1 MARNDCFER
10 YAAPN
15 RGWFTATRRRH
26 DRVIKMDSEKKAH
39 LKEKAAEE
47 FRLFLLIAAYLA
59 AFFGAFVTYRRLLS
73 REFGISS
80 FHYGFAL
87 IEAMIIAKVILIGK
101 AMGLGRKGDR
111 RALAYKVLRS
121 SLAYGAL
128 VAVFAVLEHV
138 VEGLVHGKTLAAS
151 FQAFLDTGVYE
162 ILGRALVLFVA
173 FIPFFALWEIGEL
186 AGDVRLFDLF
196 FKKDAARKVA

>member
-1 MARNDCFER
+1 
-10 YAAPN
+10 
-15 RGWFTATRRRH
+15 
-26 DRVIKMDSEKKAH
+26 MDSEKKAH

-59 AFFGAFVTYRRLLS
+59 AFFVAFLTYRRLIS
-73 REFGISS
+73 REFGINS

-101 AMGLGRKGDR
+101 AMGLGKKGDR
-111 RALAYKVLRS
+111 RALAFKVLRS

-138 VEGLVHGKTLAAS
+138 IEGLVHGKTLAAS
-151 FQAFLDTGVYE
+151 MEAFLDNGVYE

-173 FIPFFALWEIGEL
+173 FIPFFALWEIGSL

-196 FKKDAARKVA
+196 FKRDAARKVA